1 MNRVTIKINGVEYNL
16 KGRENEEYLVKVAN
30 YVDSKVKD
38 IQNSSKGL
46 SSTAVATL
54 ASLNISDELFKA
66 DIEIESLLK
75 KNTSLEERNNTL
87 KERIKELKDSIEERD
102 FNNLRIIEELKSKI
116 VELEENKNSEEL
128 KEELNIKAKE
138 ISDFRETLELKEKS
152 YIDQIEALNKE
163 YKVLEEEY
171 KKIKNNSEKFK
182 VRYKE
187 NRFQLQNSKYKI
199 LDLEKKLLD
208 TRVELAK
215 EKKKKNALI
224 KNV

>member
-38 IQNSSKGL
+38 IQNSSKGF

-54 ASLNISDELFKA
+54 ASLNIADELFKA
-66 DIEIESLLK
+66 DIEIESLIK

-102 FNNLRIIEELKSKI
+102 FNNLRIIEELKDKI
-116 VELEENKNSEEL
+116 TNLEENQNSEVLKDEL
-128 KEELNIKAKE
+128 KIKEKE
-138 ISDFRETLELKEKS
+138 IIEVKETLELKEKD
-152 YIDQIEALNKE
+152 YINKIESLN
-163 YKVLEEEY
+163 EEY
-171 KKIKNNSEKFK
+171 KALSEECKKIKINSEKFK
-182 VRYKE
+182 SRYKE
-187 NRFQLQNSKYKI
+187 NKFQLQNSKYRV
-199 LDLEKKLLD
+199 LDLEKKLVD
-208 TRVELAK
+208 TRIDLAK

>member
-54 ASLNISDELFKA
+54 ASLNIADELFKA

-102 FNNLRIIEELKSKI
+102 FNNLRIIEELRDKI
-116 VELEENKNSEEL
+116 KVLEENKNSDAL
-128 KEELNIKAKE
+128 KDELNIKEKE
-138 ISDFRETLELKEKS
+138 IIEFKETLEIKEKY
-152 YIDQIEALNKE
+152 YINQIESLNKE
-163 YKVLEEEY
+163 YKNLSEECE
-171 KKIKNNSEKFK
+171 KIKSNSEKLK
-182 VRYKE
+182 IRYKE
-187 NRFQLQNSKYKI
+187 NKFQLQNSKYRV
-199 LDLEKKLLD
+199 LDLEKKLVD
-208 TRVELAK
+208 TRIDLAK
-215 EKKKKNALI
+215 EKNKKNALI

>member
-54 ASLNISDELFKA
+54 ASLNIADELFKA

-102 FNNLRIIEELKSKI
+102 FNNLRIIEELRDKI
-116 VELEENKNSEEL
+116 KILEENKNSDAL
-128 KEELNIKAKE
+128 KDELNIKEKE
-138 ISDFRETLELKEKS
+138 IIEFKETLEIKEKY
-152 YIDQIEALNKE
+152 YINQIESLNKE
-163 YKVLEEEY
+163 YKNLSEECE
-171 KKIKNNSEKFK
+171 KIKSNSEKLK
-182 VRYKE
+182 IRYKE
-187 NRFQLQNSKYKI
+187 NKFQLQNSKYRV
-199 LDLEKKLLD
+199 LDLEKKLVD
-208 TRVELAK
+208 TRIDLAK
-215 EKKKKNALI
+215 EKKKKNALV

>member
-16 KGRENEEYLVKVAN
+16 KGRENEEYLVKVAS

-66 DIEIESLLK
+66 DIEIENLLK

-102 FNNLRIIEELKSKI
+102 FNNLRIIEELRNKI
-116 VELEENKNSEEL
+116 KVLEENKNSEVL
-128 KEELNIKAKE
+128 KDELNIKAKE
-138 ISDFRETLELKEKS
+138 ISEFKETLETKEK
-152 YIDQIEALNKE
+152 YYVKQIEGLNKD
-163 YKVLEEEY
+163 YQALSEECER
-171 KKIKNNSEKFK
+171 IKNNSDKLK

-187 NRFQLQNSKYKI
+187 NKFQLQNTKYRV
-199 LDLEKKLLD
+199 LDLEKKLVD
-208 TRVELAK
+208 TRIDLAK
-215 EKKKKNALI
+215 EKRKKNALI

>member
-102 FNNLRIIEELKSKI
+102 FNNLRIIEELKNKI
-116 VELEENKNSEEL
+116 TELEENKNSEEL
-128 KEELNIKAKE
+128 REELNIRAKE
-138 ISDFRETLELKEKS
+138 ISDFKETLELKEKS

-163 YKVLEEEY
+163 NKILEEEC
-171 KKIKNNSEKFK
+171 KKTKNSSDKFK

-208 TRVELAK
+208 TRVDLAK
-215 EKKKKNALI
+215 EKRKKNALI